1 MAGDLRAQGALP
13 LAADKQ
19 CWQVPREVLIGRP
32 LPRSAPQTGAKGKPV
47 NTLYIA
53 NKMKLKREMYF
64 AILLDRS
71 TAGPVM
77 IGCSEVGGTG

>member
-1 MAGDLRAQGALP
+1 
-13 LAADKQ
+13 
-19 CWQVPREVLIGRP
+19 
-32 LPRSAPQTGAKGKPV
+32 V

-53 NKMKLKREMYF
+53 NKMQLKREMYF

-77 IGCSEVGGTG
+77 IGCSEVGRRWQWSRVVGERALRTGCSWCGALW